1 MALGEMAELA
11 LHQIFP
17 EPQRNT
23 AAAARQWAS
32 YQFRFMEL
40 RLVVAGY
47 LPRTTQMQK
56 VMQLQ
61 IPAVVV
67 VATTV

>member
-1 MALGEMAELA
+1 MLLVVQLKAAVVQDPAQMALGEMVELV
-11 LHQIFP
+11 LHQIFL

-47 LPRTTQMQK
+47 LPRTTQM
-56 VMQLQ
+56 
-61 IPAVVV
+61 
-67 VATTV
+67 